1 MRIEGAIYPT
11 VAGSG
16 FSREAWCRLVASR
29 PEFRRHAS
37 RQARNPFTGET
48 MTVHPPPD
56 AAEVVWEGS
65 VVGQV
70 YWSMSEEPLIHVSVE
85 PAALPLV
92 REWATALAGE
102 FHPGPSEA

>member
-11 VAGSG
+11 VAGAG
-16 FSREAWCRLVASR
+16 FNREAWCRLVASR

-37 RQARNPFTGET
+37 RQARNPFTGQA
-48 MTVHPPPD
+48 MTVHPSPD
-56 AAEVVWEGS
+56 AAEVIVDGS

-70 YWSMSEEPLIHVSVE
+70 YWSMSEEPLINVSVE

-92 REWATALAGE
+92 REWAAALGAE
-102 FHPGPSEA
+102 FRPHPSEA